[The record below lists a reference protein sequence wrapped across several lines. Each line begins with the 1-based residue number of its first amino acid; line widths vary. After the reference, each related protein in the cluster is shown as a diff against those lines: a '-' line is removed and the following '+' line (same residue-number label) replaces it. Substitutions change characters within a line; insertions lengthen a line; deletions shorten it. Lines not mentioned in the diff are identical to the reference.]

1 MGVRSAATKLH
12 IPPSAARRP
21 TFLPFVAVLL
31 LCSASYLIGVWQH
44 GGFATPSDK
53 PAAVSTATAVACTN
67 IAAAPKRRTR
77 SGASSPSLDFS
88 ARHAAAADDALD
100 ASTASSSAAPRRS
113 SYPACPARY
122 SEYTPCE
129 DVERSLRF
137 PRDRLVYRERHCPAS
152 ERERL
157 RCLVPAPP
165 GYDKME
171 ACITPLPEVSK
182 ASDVAGGAVKRW
194 PQRLTAVPPRVS
206 RGTVRGVTARSFA
219 QDTELW
225 RRRVRHY
232 KSVASQL
239 EQKGRYRNVLDMNAR
254 LGGFAAAL
262 ALAGDPLWVMNM
274 VPTVANATTL
284 GAIYERGLIG
294 SYQDWCEGMSTYP
307 RTYDLIHADSVFT
320 LYKDR
325 CEMDRIL
332 LEMDRILR
340 PRGTVI
346 VREDVD
352 MLVKVKSL
360 ADGMRWESQIVDHE
374 DGPLVREKILL
385 VVKTYWTAQDQ
396 DQ

>member
-1 MGVRSAATKLH
+1 
-12 IPPSAARRP
+12 
-21 TFLPFVAVLL
+21 
-31 LCSASYLIGVWQH
+31 
-44 GGFATPSDK
+44 
-53 PAAVSTATAVACTN
+53 
-67 IAAAPKRRTR
+67 
-77 SGASSPSLDFS
+77 
-88 ARHAAAADDALD
+88 
-100 ASTASSSAAPRRS
+100 
-113 SYPACPARY
+113 
-122 SEYTPCE
+122 
-129 DVERSLRF
+129 
-137 PRDRLVYRERHCPAS
+137 
-152 ERERL
+152 
-157 RCLVPAPP
+157 
-165 GYDKME
+165 ME
-171 ACITPLPEVSK
+171 ACITPLPEISK

-239 EQKGRYRNVLDMNAR
+239 EQKGRYRNVLDMN
-254 LGGFAAAL
+254 